1 LAFSAPSALSFP
13 KSARLRKR
21 PQFLAVKDQGRGFAE
36 GPLAASWLG
45 RPGFPAPAIGAP
57 AIGGGR
63 SAAGPSARVG
73 IVVSAKVGNAVV
85 RNRVKRRLR
94 EAIRQERARL
104 PAVDLV
110 IVARASATRATVP
123 QLRAWLRKA
132 AQRIEPA
139 GVRAP

>member
-1 LAFSAPSALSFP
+1 LAFAGPSALSFP

-21 PQFLAVKDQGRGFAE
+21 PQFIAVKDQGRGFAE

-45 RPGFPAPAIGAP
+45 RQGFPAPAGAR
-57 AIGGGR
+57 AGAR
-63 SAAGPSARVG
+63 NESAVGLSARVG

-104 PAVDLV
+104 PPVDLV
-110 IVARASATRATVP
+110 IVARASAVRATVL

-132 AQRIEPA
+132 VQRIEPA
-139 GVRAP
+139 GARGP

>member
-1 LAFSAPSALSFP
+1 LAFAGPSALSFP

-21 PQFLAVKDQGRGFAE
+21 PQFIAVKDQGRGFAE

-45 RPGFPAPAIGAP
+45 RQGFPAPAGA
-57 AIGGGR
+57 R
-63 SAAGPSARVG
+63 NESAVGLSARVG

-104 PAVDLV
+104 PPVDLV
-110 IVARASATRATVP
+110 IVARASAVRATVL

-132 AQRIEPA
+132 VQRIEPA
-139 GVRAP
+139 GARGP